1 MSRKQERTSA
11 LLQKLGRLLKEM
23 PEGVTVERV
32 HDLRTT
38 VRRLETL
45 GSALCPSAFAQS
57 KPVKRLSRLRRRAG
71 KVRDLDVQMGL
82 LSNLRIEAGVRD
94 KARLLHSMESMRD
107 KQAKRLVKLVRDVNV
122 RSLQKSLRRLLAV
135 PAQPA
140 PVERR
145 RREQWLAQAMD
156 QFAGA
161 VRRRPQLQEQN
172 LHDFRMECKRVR
184 YLAEMAVPHPRA
196 RAWVER
202 LKRIQ
207 DAAGEW
213 HDSVVLCQRAE
224 GLLDDGRPAPLV
236 NALRIRAHN
245 RLSQALQIIEEQR
258 RALLAM
264 RAEVPRKAPASA
276 AQSRAAVA

>member
-1 MSRKQERTSA
+1 
-11 LLQKLGRLLKEM
+11 LHKLGRLLEEM

-45 GSALCPSAFAQS
+45 GSVLSPSGFQQS
-57 KPVKRLSRLRRRAG
+57 KPVKRLARLRRRAG
-71 KVRDLDVQMGL
+71 KVRDLDVQMHL
-82 LSNLRIEAGVRD
+82 LSSLRIEAGVRD
-94 KARLLHSMESMRD
+94 KARLLQSLEVMRE
-107 KQAKRLVKLVRDVNV
+107 KQAKRLLKLLRDFNV
-122 RSLQKSLRRLLAV
+122 RSLQKSLRRLLAA
-135 PAQPA
+135 PPQPA
-140 PVERR
+140 RVERQR
-145 RREQWLAQAMD
+145 RQQWLAQAMD
-156 QFAGA
+156 QFTGA

-172 LHDFRMECKRVR
+172 LHDFRMDCKRVR

-207 DAAGEW
+207 DAVGEW
-213 HDSVVLCQRAE
+213 HDSVVLWQRAE
-224 GLLDDGRPAPLV
+224 SLLDDGRPAPLV
-236 NALRIRAHN
+236 NALRIRAQN
-245 RLSQALQIIEEQR
+245 RLSHALQVAEEQR

-276 AQSRAAVA
+276 AQSHAAVA